1 MSPPFI
7 RIGMP
12 ALPGASQTP
21 RRRMRQNSALIR
33 ARRFAIAI
41 SALSALALLGLLFAQ
56 RSSSQQP
63 GVGLRASRRTLLA
76 AWPPPPAVTAESGP
90 NLPTTGVSPFVLGGA
105 ILAGVGI
112 LGTVL
117 LPILGF
123 CPNPFALVVRPLI
136 FNQARKRA
144 PKRENGTD
152 GHLGRGG
159 LSSQLSLAEQRLRQ
173 RLERDAE
180 ERCNSGGERC
190 EGRPQRAWNL
200 FRLVAEL
207 GQQVAIEDALCFFEH
222 VRLDGARQDVH
233 R

>member
-1 MSPPFI
+1 MRDRSSIEPRQRFEAVSSFALRFVFYAMSPPFI

-12 ALPGASQTP
+12 ALPGASHP
-21 RRRMRQNSALIR
+21 RRRTRQKSALVR
-33 ARRFAIAI
+33 ARRFAITI
-41 SALSALALLGLLFAQ
+41 SALSALALLGLLFTQ

-152 GHLGRGG
+152 GHLDRGG
-159 LSSQLSLAEQRLRQ
+159 LSSQLSLAEQRLTETRT
-173 RLERDAE
+173 
-180 ERCNSGGERC
+180 
-190 EGRPQRAWNL
+190 
-200 FRLVAEL
+200 
-207 GQQVAIEDALCFFEH
+207 
-222 VRLDGARQDVH
+222 
-233 R
+233 